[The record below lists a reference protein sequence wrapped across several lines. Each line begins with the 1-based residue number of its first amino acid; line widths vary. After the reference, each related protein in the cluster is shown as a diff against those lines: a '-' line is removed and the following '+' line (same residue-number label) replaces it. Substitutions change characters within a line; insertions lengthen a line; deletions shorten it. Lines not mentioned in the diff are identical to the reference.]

1 MEYNKYKCVLVKE
14 SSCEYNFLGNNAQEI
29 YNASKDL
36 HITDLA
42 EEVFYIF
49 CLDTKNN
56 IIGIH
61 EISHGT
67 LSATLVHP
75 REVFKRAILNNANCI
90 VLVHNHPSGNFYP
103 SQEDYNLTVELKEC
117 GDLLEIP
124 VIDHVI
130 RCFINYKISIDI
142 MSFLYYYINIR

>member
-42 EEVFYIF
+42 EEVF
-49 CLDTKNN
+49 
-56 IIGIH
+56 
-61 EISHGT
+61 
-67 LSATLVHP
+67 
-75 REVFKRAILNNANCI
+75 KRAILNNANCI
-90 VLVHNHPSGNFYP
+90 VLVHNHPSGNLYP

-117 GDLLEIP
+117 EDLLEIP

-130 RCFINYKISIDI
+130 VGQDDYL
-142 MSFLYYYINIR
+142 SFKEERYIF